1 MLVRRAA
8 TFYNG
13 KALVRRNAHNFV
25 LVAVNKRANYGNF
38 LSGKPCH
45 RGKAAHAPL
54 VKKVHQKGFHS
65 VLIVVAKGH
74 FVAAVLLC
82 YVVQKSAAHTGAKG
96 AGVCLFAVFKNY
108 IADVGAAQNVLN
120 IPLPAEFLYGGK
132 VVGFAAE
139 LRVKGHGDN
148 GVILSQKTPQTRQPC
163 KGCQRILPAGNA
175 HGNSVAVFYHV
186 IVNNRFAHGAHKL
199 LKSAFAG
206 NTYHSRSVLASA
218 QSKLRSS
225 PVSCISG

>member
-8 TFYNG
+8 AFYNG

-25 LVAVNKRANYGNF
+25 LVAVNKRADYCNF
-38 LSGKPCH
+38 LARKPGN
-45 RGKAAHAPL
+45 RRKTAHAPL
-54 VKKVHQKGFHS
+54 VKKVHQKGFHR
-65 VLIVVAKGH
+65 VLVIVAKGH
-74 FVAAVLLC
+74 FVAAVFLC
-82 YVVQKSAAHTGAKG
+82 DVVQKSAAHAGAKG
-96 AGVCLFAVFKNY
+96 TGVCLLAVVENDV
-108 IADVGAAQNVLN
+108 ADVCAAQNILN
-120 IPLPAEFLYGGK
+120 IPLRTELFYGGK

-148 GVILSQKTPQTRQPC
+148 GVILSQKTPQACQTR
-163 KGCQRILPAGNA
+163 KGRQRILSAGNA
-175 HGNSVAVFYHV
+175 HGDSVAVFYHV
-186 IVNNRFAHGAHKL
+186 IVNNRLAHGAHKL

-206 NTYHSRSVLASA
+206 NMYHSRSVSASA